1 MHRLVKKMQLYPS
14 KHQDTRSLQT
24 RQGWGPCPPLIN
36 TYTAHLKSTHNV
48 TQVPVS
54 ESHRDKVSSHGQ
66 AVGPTR
72 QETRLQPAHW
82 YPDTLPAMT
91 VIHILS
97 ALCHGSKFKMLQ
109 RWISSGGQD
118 SVVHLSDYTLVKSIK
133 KNLWLCC
140 CSDQTSPQGTIKVYP
155 YLHPSSREMSLR
167 PDQMQNETIVHEQ
180 TLTAE
185 RWTLSQ

>member
-1 MHRLVKKMQLYPS
+1 MQLYPF
-14 KHQDTRSLQT
+14 KHQHTRSLQT

-82 YPDTLPAMT
+82 HPDTLPAMT

-109 RWISSGGQD
+109 RWISSGGTRFCCPFEWLHTCKEYKKKPLTLLLQWPNIPTGNNKGLP
-118 SVVHLSDYTLVKSIK
+118 LSSSIFEGNESAAWSNAKWNNSPWANPHRRTMNPFTIK
-133 KNLWLCC
+133 K
-140 CSDQTSPQGTIKVYP
+140 
-155 YLHPSSREMSLR
+155 
-167 PDQMQNETIVHEQ
+167 
-180 TLTAE
+180 
-185 RWTLSQ
+185 

>member
-1 MHRLVKKMQLYPS
+1 MQLYPF
-14 KHQDTRSLQT
+14 KHQHTRSLQT

-36 TYTAHLKSTHNV
+36 TYTAHLTSTNNV

-72 QETRLQPAHW
+72 R
-82 YPDTLPAMT
+82 D
-91 VIHILS
+91 S
-97 ALCHGSKFKMLQ
+97 ASTSPLTSRHAYSVHFVTGPNSKCCKGEFPL
-109 RWISSGGQD
+109 GGQD

-155 YLHPSSREMSLR
+155 YLHPSLREMSLR